1 MARSLLRFLSGP
13 VPALVLTA
21 VGLAA
26 STAGC
31 RSTLLHRPGVPG
43 PSLGPLRSET
53 KSEAFR
59 KAVRKDDFPSASEAG
74 LPACD

>member
-1 MARSLLRFLSGP
+1 MARSLLRALSGP
-13 VPALVLTA
+13 VPALLLTA
-21 VGLAA
+21 AGLLAA
-26 STAGC
+26 TAGC
-31 RSTLLHRPGVPG
+31 GSTVFHRPAVAG
-43 PSLGPLRSET
+43 PSLGLLRSET